1 MRWNTRATPSS
12 TNGPTSTSASTV
24 AEEPRPPTD
33 AIRVKEQPVRR
44 RRAGQFQGTA
54 DAALLTAQL
63 FLRAQLSQTLQ
74 PLGAEFYVLVLAGL
88 LTSIAVIAS
97 TLPLLARTTGPEAAR
112 ND

>member
-1 MRWNTRATPSS
+1 MSS
-12 TNGPTSTSASTV
+12 LGVYT
-24 AEEPRPPTD
+24 ERM
-33 AIRVKEQPVRR
+33 VRR
-44 RRAGQFQGTA
+44 LLEAVVPLLVTA
-54 DAALLTAQL
+54 AVSGGAALLTAQL